1 MAGTRAGG
9 IKSREANL
17 AKNPNHYKEIS
28 VMGGNT
34 PKTKP
39 AGFASMTPE
48 KHKELS
54 AKGGAASRRGSV

>member
-17 AKNPNHYKEIS
+17 AKNYKEIS